1 LPCASLVFDARNSC
15 AVATMP
21 VWIGGLKQKRKKQRK
36 RYTVRKSRPQAG
48 TVWCGVVSCRC
59 AYMELSEQSKAALVP
74 FQFLCSG
81 EEGVELTLV
90 NPKATTVRQ
99 WRWPASRPPCF
110 ILPLL
115 SPHATNPQA
124 NASNRDRGKGDSTVD
139 YQTNPPV
146 CLSPHVCA
154 RPLTCIY
161 ISNSVSLQRRRKQR
175 ITFPCPHRVAFVA
188 FLPPGSKSSALGG
201 R

>member
-1 LPCASLVFDARNSC
+1 
-15 AVATMP
+15 MP

-36 RYTVRKSRPQAG
+36 KVHCSKIETSGRDRVVWCRVVSVCVCG
-48 TVWCGVVSCRC
+48 TVGAIKSSLGSIPSFMQRRGGGG
-59 AYMELSEQSKAALVP
+59 ADPGQSKGYYCAAMAMAGLP
-74 FQFLCSG
+74 
-81 EEGVELTLV
+81 T
-90 NPKATTVRQ
+90 
-99 WRWPASRPPCF
+99 
-110 ILPLL
+110 PLL
-115 SPHATNPQA
+115 YSTPSLSARSQPPGKCKQP
-124 NASNRDRGKGDSTVD
+124 RQRKGDSTVD

-175 ITFPCPHRVAFVA
+175 ITFPYPHRVAFVA
-188 FLPPGSKSSALGG
+188 FLPPPPGPNPLPWGGGG

>member
-1 LPCASLVFDARNSC
+1 MWNCRSNQ
-15 AVATMP
+15 
-21 VWIGGLKQKRKKQRK
+21 KQ
-36 RYTVRKSRPQAG
+36 P
-48 TVWCGVVSCRC
+48 WFH
-59 AYMELSEQSKAALVP
+59 SKFYA
-74 FQFLCSG
+74 
-81 EEGVELTLV
+81 EERSLV

-175 ITFPCPHRVAFVA
+175 ITFPYPHRVAFVA
-188 FLPPGSKSSALGG
+188 FLPPPGPNPLPWGEGRGEEVQCHLIQFTECRSKTTVYRVLYQQISSVHLKINGQKNDSDFA